1 MGRIEK
7 GVLALI
13 GVQRGDHKKQ
23 ADRLLQ
29 RMLSYRIF
37 PDDADRMNLDVRQ
50 ARGGLLLVPQ
60 FTLAADTNSGNRPSF
75 TPAAPLQKV
84 SVYLTTWRNRPAW
97 KLMSLRPASSARI

>member
-1 MGRIEK
+1 VGRIEK

-13 GVQRGDHKKQ
+13 GVQRGDQKKQ

-50 ARGGLLLVPQ
+50 ARGGLFLGRLH
-60 FTLAADTNSGNRPSF
+60 
-75 TPAAPLQKV
+75 PLQKV
-84 SVYLTTWRNRPAW
+84 SAYSTTWRNRPAW
-97 KLMSLRPASSARI
+97 KLTSLRQACSERI